1 MAELDPKEWKDVLT
15 ESQHPLHYLRKVALD
30 LLGANVNTHRTFEKV
45 IPSWRWPLWGV
56 AFEDMIAEKS
66 SGWTRAKVF
75 GDDYH
80 REGPP
85 SFSMVEVGLGKER
98 AVVGEGCSIIQRNA
112 GEKSDTFLLNVFR
125 VPRAHVFTAIANEK
139 QKELVQQFFDDLN
152 KWTVEHNFYKK
163 QKIDARG
170 RFLNL
175 SDVSEDDLVLA
186 DDIKRELF
194 RNVKQMVEKWEDYA
208 RFNIP
213 GKRGV
218 IMAGPPGNGKSLS
231 LKVLAKMLDC
241 TFLWCTPRHLNEMDG
256 FSEIFQ
262 FARELAPT
270 VLMIEDADVFG
281 LDRRLGNFNPM
292 LGELLN
298 CMDGF
303 EENKG
308 VVTVLTSNYA
318 EMLDSALTNRPG
330 RFDTKL
336 MIGPPD
342 AVKAFEIIR
351 RTMEKRQV
359 VYVGDP
365 GVLRSSAQQL
375 AENSASG
382 AYVVEM
388 VTYAQTLAVERGR
401 GTSGRLRVEA
411 KDIQDSVGRVTAM
424 LEVSQHT
431 EKALVGEPGL
441 LKWGGWNQGALLK
454 EQGG

>member
-1 MAELDPKEWKDVLT
+1 MPELDPAKWQTVLT
-15 ESQHPLHYLRKVALD
+15 DAHHPLHYLRKVALD

-45 IPSWRWPLWGV
+45 ISSWRWPLWGV
-56 AFEDMIAEKS
+56 ALEDMTAEKGS
-66 SGWTRAKVF
+66 SWKRVRVF

-85 SFSMVEVGLGKER
+85 SFSMVDVALGKQR
-98 AVVGEGCSIIQRNA
+98 AVVGEGCSIIQKTVD
-112 GEKSDTFLLNVFR
+112 GKPETFLVNVFR
-125 VPRAHVFTAIANEK
+125 VPRSTVLTAIANES
-139 QKELVQQFFDDLN
+139 QKEVVQQFFSDLGKWADD
-152 KWTVEHNFYKK
+152 HNFYKK

-170 RFLNL
+170 KFLNL
-175 SDVSEDDLVLA
+175 ADVDEADLVLA
-186 DDIKRELF
+186 EDIKRELF
-194 RNVKQMVEKWEDYA
+194 RNVKQMVEKWEEYA
-208 RFNIP
+208 RYGIP
-213 GKRGV
+213 GKRGI

-241 TFLWCTPRHLNEMDG
+241 TFLWCTPRHLAEMDG
-256 FSEIFQ
+256 FNEVFQ

-281 LDRRLGNFNPM
+281 LDRRLGQFNPI

-318 EMLDSALTNRPG
+318 EMLDSALTHRPG

-342 AVKAFEIIR
+342 APQAFEIIR
-351 RTMEKRQV
+351 RTMEKRRV
-359 VYVGDP
+359 VYGGDP
-365 GVLRSSAQQL
+365 ATLRSAAQSL
-375 AENSASG
+375 AQVGASG
-382 AYVVEM
+382 AYITEM

-401 GTSGRLRVEA
+401 GAGGRLKVEP

-424 LEVSQHT
+424 LEIDQRT
-431 EKALVGEPGL
+431 EKALVEEPGL
-441 LKWGGWNQGALLK
+441 LKWRGWGQGALLK
-454 EQGG
+454 GQEE

>member
-1 MAELDPKEWKDVLT
+1 
-15 ESQHPLHYLRKVALD
+15 
-30 LLGANVNTHRTFEKV
+30 
-45 IPSWRWPLWGV
+45 
-56 AFEDMIAEKS
+56 
-66 SGWTRAKVF
+66 
-75 GDDYH
+75 
-80 REGPP
+80 
-85 SFSMVEVGLGKER
+85 MVG
-98 AVVGEGCSIIQRNA
+98 
-112 GEKSDTFLLNVFR
+112 
-125 VPRAHVFTAIANEK
+125 
-139 QKELVQQFFDDLN
+139 
-152 KWTVEHNFYKK
+152 
-163 QKIDARG
+163 
-170 RFLNL
+170 
-175 SDVSEDDLVLA
+175 
-186 DDIKRELF
+186 
-194 RNVKQMVEKWEDYA
+194 KWEDYA

-241 TFLWCTPRHLNEMDG
+241 TFLWCTPRHLAEMDG

-336 MIGPPD
+336 IIGPPD
-342 AVKAFEIIR
+342 AAKAFEIIR

-359 VYVGDP
+359 VYAGDP

-375 AENSASG
+375 ADASASG
-382 AYVVEM
+382 AYIVEM
-388 VTYAQTLAVERGR
+388 VTYAQTLAVERGHVA
-401 GTSGRLRVEA
+401 GGRLRIEA

-424 LEVSQHT
+424 LEIDQRT
-431 EKALVGEPGL
+431 EKALVEEPNL
-441 LKWGGWNQGALLK
+441 FKWGGWNKGALLK
-454 EQGG
+454 E